1 MLFWHFGSFDGH
13 STLSL
18 SLCEIYDCYGL
29 FRTYCI
35 LVFRQETFDCYLRF
49 TASLTTFSH
58 ENILEFTF
66 HILYQSTKKGY
77 HCYSTYTMMIA
88 ERVTEQHS
96 YELQDDTTHFL
107 LLWFPYRWLS
117 ILCCRMITRFLH
129 SISLSSPHEQ
139 KKAQQCWAMM
149 SNALSVFSFYGD
161 FSVSVFCAY
170 GLPFYGVYVFFRK
183 A

>member
-1 MLFWHFGSFDGH
+1 
-13 STLSL
+13 
-18 SLCEIYDCYGL
+18 
-29 FRTYCI
+29 
-35 LVFRQETFDCYLRF
+35 
-49 TASLTTFSH
+49 
-58 ENILEFTF
+58 
-66 HILYQSTKKGY
+66 
-77 HCYSTYTMMIA
+77 MMIA

-96 YELQDDTTHFL
+96 YELQDDTT
-107 LLWFPYRWLS
+107 
-117 ILCCRMITRFLH
+117 RFLY